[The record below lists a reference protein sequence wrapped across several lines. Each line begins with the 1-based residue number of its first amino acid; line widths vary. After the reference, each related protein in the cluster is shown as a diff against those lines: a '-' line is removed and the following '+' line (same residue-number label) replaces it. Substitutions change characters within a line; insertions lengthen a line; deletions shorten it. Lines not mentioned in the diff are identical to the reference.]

1 MMVAARR
8 YCFFAAL
15 KCDLKFT
22 KVREDDDFALHY
34 LLTMGNIPF
43 SSTTRAPVHITNASV
58 MGLFPVVENVTHL
71 FS

>member
-22 KVREDDDFALHY
+22 KVQEDGDFALHY

-43 SSTTRAPVHITNASV
+43 SSTTRAPVYITNASV
-58 MGLFPVVENVTHL
+58 MGLFPLAENLLHT
-71 FS
+71 F